1 MRCLV
6 VSDIHSNLE
15 AFEAVLSHA
24 GPVDCTWCLGD
35 LVGYGP
41 DPNACVDLLRSRTH
55 LCVAGNHDWAALG
68 KLDLTEFNADA
79 RLAAAW
85 TQDLLT
91 PANRAFLEALP
102 KDLPWPDTGR
112 FGLVHGSPCHP
123 IWEYILDERSAV
135 AAFRCGGAAYCLHG
149 HTHVPVL
156 ISLVAQKGRDRVTWA
171 QPPGAPCSLGPER
184 MLINPGSV
192 GQPRDGDNRA
202 SYLILD
208 PDALLIEHRRVEYPY
223 EQTQRKMLN
232 RGLPP
237 RLATRLAFGL

>member
-6 VSDIHSNLE
+6 ISDIHSNLE

-41 DPNACVDLLRSRTH
+41 DPNACVDLLRSRAH

-68 KLDLTEFNADA
+68 KLDLAEFNVDA
-79 RLAAAW
+79 WSAAVW
-85 TQDLLT
+85 TQDNLT
-91 PANRAFLEALP
+91 PENRAFLEALP
-102 KDLPWPDTGR
+102 KELPGPAPETFW
-112 FGLVHGSPCHP
+112 LVHGSPCHP

-135 AAFRCGGAAYCLHG
+135 AAFRCADAAYCLHG
-149 HTHVPVL
+149 HTHVPIV
-156 ISLVAQKGRDRVTWA
+156 IRQAAQKGRERVTWA
-171 QPPGAPCSLGPER
+171 QPSGEPIALGPER

-208 PDALLIEHRRVEYPY
+208 ADALLIEHRRVEYPY
-223 EQTQRKMLN
+223 QRTQSKMLS